1 VAQEQSTC
9 LASMRLSSNSSNTHT
24 QKKTEEEEEEEEK
37 LIFWQLSCISIFLNV
52 IF

>member
-24 QKKTEEEEEEEEK
+24 QKKTEEEEEEEK